1 MVGRAATQLRW
12 GEAVLA
18 FDEDGEL
25 VSLVHDQWGPYLDG
39 LDIRLAGSDTTAPL
53 VARAEDEVEV
63 HRDGPVQLDIRH
75 SVLAGWD
82 QRIVAVNTSGAP
94 RAAGVRLRP
103 VPARGCEA
111 WTWSAG
117 AEAAWIVAPR
127 GDGPLLVVRQRQGAT
142 EATDAFELGPSSHW
156 DAGERR
162 LWHWQA
168 SWLPDL
174 RAAAVVLPGW
184 WPDPVDL
191 PDTVPLVIADLD
203 QAVDDEGEDLEVDL
217 VGDTV
222 EILPAAGRHRVTVR
236 LNSARGT
243 TLVEARWAPALDQVA
258 ATWAGRLLDRAGVS
272 ETDPYDH
279 ADPYDLTGA
288 YDPGLGHGP
297 TGVLGTTTAAALV
310 LAALA
315 GPGLV
320 DPLRAL
326 DVVEAS
332 VTGPLRARTDPEA
345 VLACL
350 GLHTATGDTGWL
362 DRAADL
368 VGELGPVPLG
378 AVAAMNLVTTLA
390 TAGRDPS
397 VPARALAR
405 VAAHCAG
412 GFDAEGQPIPR
423 DVRAEYALVLGAGR
437 WDAGLRDAARWLGR
451 RLGGGLPGQPPGGGD
466 PRTMAREVLMLRMLD
481 ERAAYE
487 LENEWLVGPAELA
500 ERTTRRLLADLTDA
514 ADRFPAGVI
523 ADLLPDD
530 PVTFGAQVVLP
541 LVLAQSW

>member
-1 MVGRAATQLRW
+1 MAARVAGHELRW
-12 GEAVLA
+12 GEAVLG
-18 FDEDGEL
+18 FDEHGEL
-25 VSLVHDQWGPYLDG
+25 VSLVHDQWGPYLEG
-39 LDIRLAGSDTTAPL
+39 LDVRLAGTDTTAPL
-53 VARAEDEVEV
+53 VALEEDEVEV
-63 HRDGPVQLDIRH
+63 HLGGPVQLDVRH

-82 QRIVAVNTSGAP
+82 QRIVAANVSGAP
-94 RAAGVRLRP
+94 RAATVRLRP
-103 VPARGCEA
+103 VPARGCDA

-127 GDGPLLVVRQRQGAT
+127 GDGPLLVVRQRQGVT
-142 EATDAFELGPSSHW
+142 QATDAFELGPSSRW
-156 DAGERR
+156 QAEERR

-168 SWLPDL
+168 TWLPDL

-203 QAVDDEGEDLEVDL
+203 QAVDDDGTLEVGL

-222 EILPAAGRHRVTVR
+222 EILPADGRHRATVR

-243 TLVEARWAPALDQVA
+243 TLVEARWAAPLDQVLRS
-258 ATWAGRLLDRAGVS
+258 WADRLLDRAAGRHPA
-272 ETDPYDH
+272 EPHDP
-279 ADPYDLTGA
+279 A
-288 YDPGLGHGP
+288 P
-297 TGVLGTTTAAALV
+297 TGGRGRAEVLDTTTAAAVV

-332 VTGPLRARTDPEA
+332 LAGPLRGRTDPEA

-350 GLHTATGDTGWL
+350 GLHAATGDAGWL
-362 DRAADL
+362 DRATDL
-368 VGELGPVPLG
+368 VLELGSGPLG

-390 TAGRDPS
+390 TAGLDPS
-397 VPARALAR
+397 GPAQALAR
-405 VAAHCAG
+405 VAAHCAT
-412 GFDAEGQPIPR
+412 GFDPEGQPIPR
-423 DVRAEYALVLGAGR
+423 DVRAEYALVLGTGR
-437 WDAGLRDAARWLGR
+437 WDAGLRDAARWLGH

-481 ERAAYE
+481 EQAADE
-487 LENEWLVGPAELA
+487 LEAEWLMAPADLA
-500 ERTTRRLLADLTDA
+500 ERTTRRLLADLADA
-514 ADRFPAGVI
+514 ADRFPAGPV

-530 PVTFGAQVVLP
+530 PATFGAQVLLP